1 MGVFTS
7 IKREERKV
15 DERTVPAS
23 EFIER
28 MKNMQ
33 QEKNEFRDIPWTELK
48 K

>member
-7 IKREERKV
+7 IKKKERKV

-28 MKNMQ
+28 MIKMQ
-33 QEKNEFRDIPWTELK
+33 QEKNQLREVPKTEVQK
-48 K
+48 

>member
-7 IKREERKV
+7 IKKEERKV

-28 MKNMQ
+28 MIKMQ
-33 QEKNEFRDIPWTELK
+33 QEKNQLREVPRTEVQK
-48 K
+48 